1 MLRSFILAA
10 VLICSAM
17 LAAVSG
23 GAAAPEVRKL
33 DIEDLS
39 IVIGAYVDSV
49 VELRQLLLACA
60 QTEPTH
66 WDEASAVLV
75 ATLRAAGFEESEAA
89 ALTARLAVGKQGSAS
104 YECGS
109 ELVAMRLSMAP
120 PSDWVDMHKA
130 AMTDI
135 GIAIVT
141 PDPPADAR
149 LESVRRVF
157 AGHLQEQARMLRCM
171 ALIQPRWFPMA
182 YADWEGLVDK
192 AATALREAG
201 YSAETVASIVDPA
214 RSGRLLTAVTDRQ
227 ADIADCAGETAWM
240 TRYATFAWY
249 SLAGEVEAALAA
261 KP

>member
-1 MLRSFILAA
+1 MLRNFILAA

-17 LAAVSG
+17 LVAVSG
-23 GAAAPEVRKL
+23 EAAAPEVRKL
-33 DIEDLS
+33 DIKDLS
-39 IVIGAYVDSV
+39 IVIGAYVNSV

-75 ATLRAAGFEESEAA
+75 ATLRAAGLEESEAT

-149 LESVRRVF
+149 LGKRAPRFRRSS
-157 AGHLQEQARMLRCM
+157 AGTGTHA
-171 ALIQPRWFPMA
+171 ALHGA
-182 YADWEGLVDK
+182 
-192 AATALREAG
+192 
-201 YSAETVASIVDPA
+201 DPA
-214 RSGRLLTAVTDRQ
+214 ALVSDGLRRLGRPCGQGRD
-227 ADIADCAGETAWM
+227 G
-240 TRYATFAWY
+240 
-249 SLAGEVEAALAA
+249 AA
-261 KP
+261 